1 MLLVLMFALIA
12 AGCVAMD
19 LSSLKGRQK
28 RRDRVVWALLWI
40 GGMGA
45 TICTLLK
52 IQVPSPLL
60 LIIFIYKPINDL
72 VSSWF

>member
-1 MLLVLMFALIA
+1 MLLVLMFVLIA
-12 AGCVAMD
+12 AGCAAMD
-19 LSSLKGRQK
+19 LSSLKGRQR
-28 RRDRVVWALLWI
+28 RRDRVVWGLLWI
-40 GGMGA
+40 GGMTA

-72 VSSWF
+72 VASWF